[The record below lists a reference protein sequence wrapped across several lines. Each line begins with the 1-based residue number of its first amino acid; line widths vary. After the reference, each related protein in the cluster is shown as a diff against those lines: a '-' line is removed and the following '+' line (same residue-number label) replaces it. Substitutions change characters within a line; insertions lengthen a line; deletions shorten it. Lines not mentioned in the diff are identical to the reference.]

1 MRGQPL
7 FVSRTWYNIG
17 KPTVN
22 PHTTEKRQQNKEI
35 LTLAVKIRA
44 EHKQVFRSSILFVTD
59 LL

>member
-44 EHKQVFRSSILFVTD
+44 EHEQVFKFGIVFVTA